1 MSEVCC
7 TILRREGHIPPQV
20 LQFASDKHS
29 YNICKQLGHNCRHFP
44 YNCNF
49 RLEQSQTA
57 DSHRKLRFAETTM
70 LQEDVQR
77 SQTTLEGDT
86 KVSSELT
93 QGSLYTM
100 SSDRHKDERAN
111 DLHR

>member
-1 MSEVCC
+1 
-7 TILRREGHIPPQV
+7 
-20 LQFASDKHS
+20 
-29 YNICKQLGHNCRHFP
+29 
-44 YNCNF
+44 
-49 RLEQSQTA
+49 
-57 DSHRKLRFAETTM
+57 M

-93 QGSLYTM
+93 QGSLYTI

-111 DLHR
+111 DLEKRDIGNLAPSLYSSLFCL